1 MALELIE
8 GAVDAVKTY
17 LSNNMAA
24 KVAAL
29 NTEYDDGI
37 SIEDMKAW
45 YIEYQAEVP
54 EFPAGIV
61 LGRRGRP
68 ENEGEGWMKA
78 EHSIDIIFLATDQNT
93 ETLRRKIYR
102 YIRAGIEMM
111 KESRASIGY
120 QINIGDWDFSDTY
133 ASQSSF
139 LSGAKL
145 TIFPKKYET
154 I

>member
-1 MALELIE
+1 MALALIE

-17 LSNNMAA
+17 LSNNLAA

-37 SIEDMKAW
+37 TIEDMKAW
-45 YIEYQAEVP
+45 YIEYQSEVP
-54 EFPAGIV
+54 EFPACII
-61 LGRRGRP
+61 LGLQGRP
-68 ENEGEGWMKA
+68 EDEGAGWMKS
-78 EHSIDIIFLATDQNT
+78 EHSIDIIILATDQNT
-93 ETLRRKIYR
+93 ETLKRKLYR
-102 YIRAGIEMM
+102 YIRACIEMM

-139 LSGAKL
+139 LSGSKL
-145 TIFPKKYET
+145 TILAKKYET
-154 I
+154 